1 MNWVQREE
9 NLKKT
14 ADIKDLRE
22 KKFKILSLKIDSNIY
37 VYISRQNPIYKDF
50 ETENV
55 HQG

>member
-1 MNWVQREE
+1 MNCVQREE

-37 VYISRQNPIYKDF
+37 VYISRQNPIYKK
-50 ETENV
+50 
-55 HQG
+55 GL